1 MAIVTQKAVPGST
14 GEAGRKRAA
23 PVRRA
28 MLNLRSVLQHRL
40 GGGIDKDK
48 LHEVV
53 ALIDEA
59 ASKIERL

>member
-1 MAIVTQKAVPGST
+1 
-14 GEAGRKRAA
+14 
-23 PVRRA
+23 

-40 GGGIDKDK
+40 GSGLDKDK